1 MPPVAMWNFQ
11 SFKLQV
17 RSDDVSKFLDPACLK
32 TYDLDPFPSILLKA
46 CLDILLL
53 VVTKIVNMSLETA
66 IMPHSFKEAMVRP
79 KLKKNSSDFDVFPHF
94 RPISNLKLLPKI
106 IENAVARQLI
116 DYLKTNGLQ
125 EPLQSAYK
133 AFYSTETALVKV
145 QNDILCAIDQQQ
157 SVILLLLDL
166 SAAFDT
172 VDHDL
177 LISRLHTRF
186 GIKVVRYGF

>member
-1 MPPVAMWNFQ
+1 
-11 SFKLQV
+11 
-17 RSDDVSKFLDPACLK
+17 
-32 TYDLDPFPSILLKA
+32 
-46 CLDILLL
+46 
-53 VVTKIVNMSLETA
+53 
-66 IMPHSFKEAMVRP
+66 MPHSFKEAMVRP

-106 IENAVARQLI
+106 IEKAVARQLI
-116 DYLKTNGLQ
+116 DYLKTNGIE

-133 AFYSTETALVKV
+133 VFQSTETALVRV
-145 QNDILCAIDQQQ
+145 QNDILCAIDRQQ
-157 SVILLLLDL
+157 SVILLLLHL

-186 GIKVVRYGF
+186 GIKGNALRWFVSYLQDRKRFVQVNDARSMSKDLHRGVP